1 MQKLHYVIIF
11 DTNSPLRP
19 LLSKKKK
26 KKKMTQLKMKM
37 NKRNVVSIK
46 FFFSPVSN

>member
-26 KKKMTQLKMKM
+26 KE
-37 NKRNVVSIK
+37 NDAIK
-46 FFFSPVSN
+46 NENE